1 VGNQTRNSRA
11 AHATLPYVKR
21 GCQKWRRRVP
31 GFEVALDIS
40 GVVKKRD
47 RMAHL
52 LDRDMAVR
60 MERAVLLSAIGGGFV
75 VCAVVALLYDLSI
88 WFGIR

>member
-1 VGNQTRNSRA
+1 
-11 AHATLPYVKR
+11 
-21 GCQKWRRRVP
+21 
-31 GFEVALDIS
+31 
-40 GVVKKRD
+40 
-47 RMAHL
+47 MAHL

-60 MERAVLLSAIGGGFV
+60 MERAVLLSAVGGGFV